1 MEQFLFHIADVLI
14 YLNCTITNCTITNYP
29 ITFFKKLQ
37 ISTHKLRISL
47 SQISDFEKK
56 LLFKNVSKMVKLAQG
71 YGFIGQ
77 KA

>member
-1 MEQFLFHIADVLI
+1 MGQFLFHIADVLI
-14 YLNCTITNCTITNYP
+14 YLNCTITNYP

-56 LLFKNVSKMVKLAQG
+56 LFFKNVSKMVKLAQG